1 MVMIGVLHLYV
12 NACINIKISLYNMD
26 IFTNLFFYVGSY
38 GPLILFILSTFLL
51 WNYENLLFYYIIGLF
66 GDSIIN
72 LVLKGLIQHPRPNE
86 DINKFNLL
94 VTHGKRFLFKDGIP
108 YDIFGMPS
116 GHAQSVLF
124 STVFIY
130 LSLKNRD
137 ILYLYLFISS
147 ITILQR
153 INYNYHTT
161 AQVIVGSI
169 IGSIFAYFIY
179 YLARVKI
186 KGRITEKKDDYGPI

>member
-1 MVMIGVLHLYV
+1 MIGVLHLYV

>member
-1 MVMIGVLHLYV
+1 MIGVLRLYV

-38 GPLILFILSTFLL
+38 GPLILFILSTFFL

-161 AQVIVGSI
+161 TQVIVGSI

>member
-1 MVMIGVLHLYV
+1 
-12 NACINIKISLYNMD
+12 
-26 IFTNLFFYVGSY
+26 
-38 GPLILFILSTFLL
+38 
-51 WNYENLLFYYIIGLF
+51 
-66 GDSIIN
+66 
-72 LVLKGLIQHPRPNE
+72 
-86 DINKFNLL
+86 
-94 VTHGKRFLFKDGIP
+94 
-108 YDIFGMPS
+108 MPS

-161 AQVIVGSI
+161 AQIIVGSI

>member
-1 MVMIGVLHLYV
+1 MVMIGVLRLYV

-38 GPLILFILSTFLL
+38 GPLILFILSTFFL